1 MKTPEKLLD
10 GWEAGGGDRRILSD
24 PGTAHLVVEGRKIT
38 SAHTIPGLTVD
49 SCETDEGIEARI
61 RLAAGVRL
69 DRPVHLCMGMLG
81 HTGSQKI
88 VMDVALEASALARFI
103 THCVFPEAR
112 QIRHVMEASARLE
125 PGAELH
131 YTETHV
137 HGPQGG
143 VLVLPKA
150 RVKVARGGRYF
161 SAFNLTTGQVGELE
175 IDYDVEL
182 EEQAVAELVARIFGH
197 GHDRIRIRER
207 IVLAGAHSRGLIKSR
222 IALEDDACAE
232 VTGITEGRAA
242 GSRGHVDCMEIVKDR
257 AVANAVPIVTVTH
270 PDAKVTHEAAIGSI
284 DRRQL
289 ETLMAHGLDSD
300 EAVRLVVDGILS

>member
-1 MKTPEKLLD
+1 
-10 GWEAGGGDRRILSD
+10 
-24 PGTAHLVVEGRKIT
+24 
-38 SAHTIPGLTVD
+38 
-49 SCETDEGIEARI
+49 
-61 RLAAGVRL
+61 
-69 DRPVHLCMGMLG
+69 
-81 HTGSQKI
+81 
-88 VMDVALEASALARFI
+88 
-103 THCVFPEAR
+103 
-112 QIRHVMEASARLE
+112 MEASTLLG

-137 HGPQGG
+137 HGPLGG

-161 SAFNLTTGQVGELE
+161 SAFNLTSGQVGQLE
-175 IDYDVEL
+175 IDYDIEL
-182 EEQAVAELVARIFGH
+182 EEQAVAENIARIFGH

-207 IVLAGAHSRGLIKSR
+207 IVLAGARSRGLIKYR
-222 IALEDDACAE
+222 IALEDDASAE

-242 GSRGHVDCMEIVKDR
+242 GCRGHVDCMEIVKDR

-289 ETLMAHGLDSD
+289 EALMAHGLDSE